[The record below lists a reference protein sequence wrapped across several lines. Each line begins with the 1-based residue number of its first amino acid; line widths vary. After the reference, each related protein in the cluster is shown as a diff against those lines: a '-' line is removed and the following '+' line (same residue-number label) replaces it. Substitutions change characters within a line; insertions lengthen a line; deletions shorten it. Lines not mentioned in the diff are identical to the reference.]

1 MKKTFELSH
10 PKIKPA
16 RQVDAIKHELKKYV
30 KRERNKQLPIDAD
43 YWDFDC
49 KFGDDENTAED
60 IHLSGLNKAVDK
72 AIEKGLT
79 RFYIEIVAK
88 GGIREFTETD
98 SED

>member
-1 MKKTFELSH
+1 MKKTFELNH

-16 RQVDAIKHELKKYV
+16 RKVDAIKHELKKYV

-49 KFGDDENTAED
+49 KFGDDEGSAEV
-60 IHLSGLNKAVDK
+60 IHLSALNKAIDTAV
-72 AIEKGLT
+72 EKELSS
-79 RFYIEIVAK
+79 FYIEIIAK
-88 GGIREFTETD
+88 SGFREFTE